1 MYTEFFEL
9 LNKHFQASNNNEQK
23 RKWLDLILKN
33 PGAILLEKPQSNK
46 FVSNLINSL
55 SIPDLKNTA
64 ETLKNII
71 AAEKE
76 TSMPERIYAAQI
88 LQKILINKLVANDI
102 DWRVKQLKFF
112 VNFAIFKSNDG
123 VNLVQD
129 ADLDVTVA
137 KELTPSLKGIFF
149 HCLEHKFS
157 KLEDERKQLFTL
169 VEYINEILAKKHP
182 NKHLNRHLKDSQLSV
197 WKKMFEQTSLPIKK
211 NKNQLTVFH
220 VLLLHMGLQLFNQA
234 EVAESALNELQSV
247 IKRVSASKKDVSD
260 EPEWIEVVVD
270 LFLNLLSQN
279 SVVLRNV
286 IRHVYPQL
294 CGELSLTAFHQI
306 LTLLD
311 LSSAENPLQAA
322 AEIESE
328 EEEDGNSI
336 YAFNF
341 WLLLNLTF
349 YRKRDRF
356 K

>member
-9 LNKHFQASNNNEQK
+9 LNKHFQASTDNEQK
-23 RKWLDLILKN
+23 RKWLDLILKH
-33 PGAILLEKPQSNK
+33 PGAILLEKHQLNK

-55 SIPDLKNTA
+55 SIQCLKKTA
-64 ETLKNII
+64 ETLKNIV
-71 AAEKE
+71 AAKKE
-76 TSMPERIYAAQI
+76 ASMPERIYAAQI
-88 LQKILINKLVANDI
+88 LQKCLINKLVANDI
-102 DWRVKQLKFF
+102 DWRVQQLKFF

-129 ADLDVTVA
+129 ADLDATVA

-157 KLEDERKQLFTL
+157 KLEDERKQLFAL
-169 VEYINEILAKKHP
+169 VEYINEVLAKKHP
-182 NKHLNRHLKDSQLSV
+182 NKHLNRHLKDSQLGV
-197 WKKMFEQTSLPIKK
+197 WKKMYEQTSQPIKK

-247 IKRVSASKKDVSD
+247 IKRVSTSKKDATD

-311 LSSAENPLQAA
+311 LASEENPLQNAA
-322 AEIESE
+322 ESE
-328 EEEDGNSI
+328 EEDGK
-336 YAFNF
+336 
-341 WLLLNLTF
+341 L
-349 YRKRDRF
+349 K
-356 K
+356 